1 MGYRNEIS
9 NNLYETEQGLF
20 WKGNLY
26 QPANI
31 NNITKILENVSLTDA
46 ANVELLP
53 AIANGKK
60 FYLTKLDFIPEK
72 ILGLTAFLGLLQTP
86 IVSVGFVAPAFE
98 ELVHSLDLDTLSNE
112 DTFYPM
118 VLNGATPV
126 VPTNTALV
134 LKKLKVASAT
144 EYKLSIRI
152 LGYYK

>member
-53 AIANGKK
+53 AVANGKK
-60 FYLTKLDFIPEK
+60 FYLTKLDFVPEK
-72 ILGLTAFLGLLQTP
+72 IIGLASILGVFQTP
-86 IVSVGFVAPAFE
+86 IISVGFAAPTFNSLIA
-98 ELVHSLDLDTLSNE
+98 SLDLSVLNNE

-126 VPTNTALV
+126 VPINTALV
-134 LKKLKVASAT
+134 MKKIRVASAT

-152 LGYYK
+152 LGYYR